1 MAQGKSS
8 DINCTDYTVL
18 KKANDYMEYEP
29 VENCTNDSQDP
40 NAAEALSNFVPN
52 TTLSDMT
59 GVTHLISDNSI
70 SDITTVA
77 GLVPNSL
84 TSTSV
89 GHLIAHVP
97 INEAV
102 PSTSFRELH
111 PQAHKTSHPASEIL
125 EQPNSPDAYENST
138 MLEGVPALSGKH
150 EADVLSQ
157 AFAVMADDN
166 IIRECVNLDT
176 CSQLPQDAQ
185 DSPGMDST
193 IYTLVTVDGDNSQPT
208 LINIPSI
215 SNAGVE
221 ENVTLQIN
229 FPESGSEVSIII
241 G

>member
-1 MAQGKSS
+1 MA
-8 DINCTDYTVL
+8 
-18 KKANDYMEYEP
+18 E
-29 VENCTNDSQDP
+29 
-40 NAAEALSNFVPN
+40 
-52 TTLSDMT
+52 
-59 GVTHLISDNSI
+59 VTHLISDNSI

-77 GLVPNSL
+77 GLVPNNV
-84 TSTSV
+84 TNTSV
-89 GHLIAHVP
+89 GHLIAQVSGNIVP
-97 INEAV
+97 IDEAV
-102 PSTSFRELH
+102 PSTSFREVL
-111 PQAHKTSHPASEIL
+111 PQAHKTSHTVVDEIL
-125 EQPNSPDAYENST
+125 EHPNSPNAYENST
-138 MLEGVPALSGKH
+138 ILEGVPALTGKH

-176 CSQLPQDAQ
+176 CSELTPGAP
-185 DSPGMDST
+185 DSTEMDST

-229 FPESGSEVSIII
+229 FPENGSEVSIII